1 MTCSVDQTRVRMT
14 PLSLSGVTRADLSKV
29 WLSSLHLEIKLFLDI
44 LEKSKF
50 KVMDV
55 FDSVVLDYWS
65 EGREYNSISF
75 NLTDL
80 KNNSR
85 ILPTRSIYPSDKMT
99 FTLPDL
105 NRDKTIVFLNI
116 YLDMYEQFDVGLVL
130 EDSKRK
136 ELSGCQKSNLYSL
149 YIFYIHF
156 GHRFV
161 SGLRV

>member
-1 MTCSVDQTRVRMT
+1 
-14 PLSLSGVTRADLSKV
+14 
-29 WLSSLHLEIKLFLDI
+29 
-44 LEKSKF
+44 
-50 KVMDV
+50 MDV
-55 FDSVVLDYWS
+55 FNSVGLDYWYTES
-65 EGREYNSISF
+65 EGKEFNRGYMSF
-75 NLTDL
+75 NMTDL
-80 KNNSR
+80 ENNSM

-99 FTLPDL
+99 FALANLT
-105 NRDKTIVFLNI
+105 RDKSISFLNI
-116 YLDMYEQFDVGLVL
+116 YLDLNNKFDVGLVL

>member
-80 KNNSR
+80 KNNSM
-85 ILPTRSIYPSDKMT
+85 ILPTKSIYPSDKMT
-99 FTLPDL
+99 FTLADL
-105 NRDKTIVFLNI
+105 TRHKTISFLNI
-116 YLDMYEQFDVGLVL
+116 YLEMNEQFDVALVL

-136 ELSGCQKSNLYSL
+136 ELSENQKLLIKKIVNCSFL
-149 YIFYIHF
+149 
-156 GHRFV
+156 G
-161 SGLRV
+161 